1 MSGGFRRWG
10 WVLVIV
16 GAVLAGRGILV
27 RQQSEAELARDS
39 GMATRWQV
47 EVTHGHQEKVMP
59 DLVIPGQ
66 LQAWVDTPLYAH
78 ASGYLKRWNADI
90 GERVK
95 AGQVIAEIRTPDLDA
110 EEAQAQAQ
118 LHSAEANAE
127 LARVTAE
134 RYKVLLPS
142 HTVSF
147 QDVDNKRLDAVA
159 QQHTLEA
166 ARANWERLQ
175 ALDQY
180 RFITAPFNGIV
191 TVRHVDIGS
200 MVDSGSANGQA
211 TELFHMADIHRMR
224 AYVPVPESDVAGL
237 PQTGNVNLTFRS
249 FPGKSWKAQLV
260 RRAHAVD
267 PSQHT
272 ELVEIQID
280 NPEGILLPGSYLE
293 AHFPRHAAG
302 QALML
307 PANTLIFRAGGTLL
321 AVLDERHVVHLK
333 PVIVGRDFGDRIEI
347 LSGLSAGDAV
357 VVSPPDSLL
366 DGDSV
371 ILHGTLDKSPS

>member
-224 AYVPVPESDVAGL
+224 AYVPVSESDVAGL

-267 PSQHT
+267 RRAQRDVLRDRPRRPPAGCRHLEPPAALPCSRRARGFRYCSWPT
-272 ELVEIQID
+272 RASRARPASTASAILIQLQGRR
-280 NPEGILLPGSYLE
+280 PETLPVTP
-293 AHFPRHAAG
+293 F
-302 QALML
+302 
-307 PANTLIFRAGGTLL
+307 TT
-321 AVLDERHVVHLK
+321 
-333 PVIVGRDFGDRIEI
+333 
-347 LSGLSAGDAV
+347 
-357 VVSPPDSLL
+357 
-366 DGDSV
+366 
-371 ILHGTLDKSPS
+371 TW